1 MGESL
6 TQSCYVGEEGVYSR
20 KTRVSGTIMTV
31 LGNKRG
37 PILVPAAAVIREAQ
51 VLLFLTGR
59 KGCVGGVV
67 SVQLKLIEEIIK
79 LFKLQN

>member
-20 KTRVSGTIMTV
+20 KTRVSGMIMTL

-37 PILVPAAAVIREAQ
+37 PILVPAAAVIRVAQ
-51 VLLFLTGR
+51 VLLLLTGR
-59 KGCVGGVV
+59 KGCVGGAV
-67 SVQLKLIEEIIK
+67 S
-79 LFKLQN
+79 FKPKFVNTQ